1 MLRQERPETASPVS
15 GNVPSQMRSSAF
27 ETHPGVRSDSP
38 GSHRMTSSHDITY
51 LSAPAHVRM
60 ADRWFAIASG
70 DHFWVRRRFEVFR
83 RLAGALI
90 PASREMAEIGCG
102 HGLLQRAIE
111 ETYGREVVGFDL
123 NELALKQNVSCVSR
137 IYCYDTYERNPAFRE
152 RFDLLLLFDVLEHIA
167 DEGGFLSALVF
178 HLAPGGK
185 LVVNVPAGQ
194 WAYSAYDH
202 AAGHVRRY
210 SIGSLKDAVR
220 RCGFDITGW
229 TYWGLPL
236 IPSLLL
242 RKLWLLRRHDED
254 EIISSGFDPRSRIIN
269 AFLGLTSRCEPI
281 PQRFLG
287 TSLMA
292 VLRRGG
298 DER

>member
-1 MLRQERPETASPVS
+1 
-15 GNVPSQMRSSAF
+15 
-27 ETHPGVRSDSP
+27 
-38 GSHRMTSSHDITY
+38 MTPAHDITY
-51 LSAPAHVRM
+51 LSTPTQVSM
-60 ADRWFAIASG
+60 ADGWFAIASA
-70 DHFWVRRRFEVFR
+70 DHFWVRRRFEVLR
-83 RLAGALI
+83 QLAGGLI
-90 PASREMAEIGCG
+90 LTSREIAEIGCG

-111 ETYGREVVGFDL
+111 ETYGREVAGFDL
-123 NELALKQNVSCVSR
+123 NEFALKHNLSSLGR
-137 IYCYDTYERNPAFRE
+137 IYCYDTCEKNPAFRE

-167 DEGGFLSALVF
+167 DEDRFLSAVRF
-178 HLAPGGK
+178 HLALSGK

-210 SIGSLKDAVR
+210 SIRSLKEAVR
-220 RCGFDITGW
+220 RSGFNVTHW

-242 RKLWLLRRHDED
+242 RKLWLLGRHDQD
-254 EIISSGFDPRSRIIN
+254 EIISSGFDPRSSAIN
-269 AFLGLTSRCEPI
+269 ALLGLISRCEPI

-292 VLRRGG
+292 VLQRG
-298 DER
+298 DAH